1 MQRIAV
7 MGLREERP
15 RVVSILYDL
24 GAVQIEPISKSAIR
38 FLRPD
43 MDNVSMREV
52 SEELLRIRSLKAA
65 LPVGARQRI
74 GFASVGELIGS
85 SKSIKIDEEVTK
97 LKREE
102 DRLATKIDE
111 LKERIDLVNKLSFVN
126 EDLSIFDLESAT
138 SFFGSL
144 ARESYE
150 QLRTALVSMENVI
163 LYSSGSVKGKDKDL
177 VSLVAVVPNESLDKF
192 GSIIQKADLRLQ
204 RVPKLKGKPAEVL
217 SRLTRE
223 KENTEAELKGINE
236 KLRGLSERYYAIIS
250 SVEEQLSIEA
260 RKLEVI
266 NNFGFTDT
274 TFVLEGWVPEHSL
287 LELEQVLTRHSA
299 STIIFKIDA
308 GEEKPPTLLETPK
321 RLRFFQSFIRFY
333 SIPMQGEIDPTLIFA
348 VTFPIFFGLMLGD
361 VGYGIVVLAISFWI
375 LNRVR
380 HPGGRTVI
388 PKMLRS
394 FARRIFKPTQ
404 FQKLAMA
411 MIPGSIIGIVLG
423 FAFNEYFGFH
433 FNQYLFSYL
442 NANFNLGLPSS
453 GAFLD
458 PISPGGL
465 KGLLLFSGYVGLFE
479 VSFGLVLG
487 MINGYW
493 SHEKKH
499 VLGRF
504 GWLLT
509 AWGISLIGLAALHHQ
524 VLSPASNP
532 IAGLYIGLVI
542 AGLGLI
548 GFGEGGQAL
557 MELPSIVSHILS
569 YTRLV
574 GILLASVALALVINT
589 LFLGDL
595 GTGVAYAI
603 VGVVILVFGQLF
615 NIVLALFEPGVQGA
629 RLIYVEFFSKF
640 LHGQGKP
647 FTPFR
652 GGRTYTLNEIE
663 LMESKQAD
671 KTK

>member
-1 MQRIAV
+1 MQRVAV
-7 MGLREERP
+7 LGLREERP

-24 GAVQIEPISKSAIR
+24 GAVQIEPLSKSSIQ

-43 MDNVSMREV
+43 MDNVSVREV
-52 SEELLRIRSLKAA
+52 SEELLRIRALKAA
-65 LPVGARQRI
+65 LPEGVRQKR
-74 GFASVGELIGS
+74 GFASVGELMVTAE
-85 SKSIKIDEEVTK
+85 SIKIDDEVTL
-97 LKREE
+97 LKHDE
-102 DRLATKIDE
+102 DRLNSKLDE
-111 LKERIDLVNKLSFVN
+111 LKESIDLVNRLSFVN

-138 SFFGSL
+138 SFFGSFEPD
-144 ARESYE
+144 RYE
-150 QLRTALVSMENVI
+150 QLRSALVSMQNVI
-163 LYSSGSVKGKDKDL
+163 VYSSGRTKGKDKDL
-177 VSLVAVVPNESLDKF
+177 VSLVVVVPNESLDKF

-204 RVPKLKGKPAEVL
+204 RVPKLKGRPSDVL
-217 SRLTRE
+217 SRLTGE
-223 KENTEAELKGINE
+223 KAGAETELKRVTE
-236 KLRGLSERYYAIIS
+236 KLRALSDRYYAIIS

-274 TFVLEGWVPEHSL
+274 MFVLEGWVPEHRL
-287 LELEQVLTRHSA
+287 HELEEVLKRHSV
-299 STIIFKIDA
+299 STILFKINAD
-308 GEEKPPTLLETPK
+308 GERPPTLLEAPK

-333 SIPMQGEIDPTLIFA
+333 SMPLQWEIDPTLIFA

-375 LNRVR
+375 LRRVR
-380 HPGGRTVI
+380 SPGGKTIV
-388 PKMLRS
+388 PKILRS
-394 FARRIFKPTQ
+394 FARRIFRPTQ

-433 FNQYLFSYL
+433 FNQYLFTYL
-442 NANFNLGLPSS
+442 NTQFNVGLPTG

-465 KGLLLFSGYVGLFE
+465 KQLLLFSGYVGLFE

-487 MINGYW
+487 MLNGYW
-493 SHEKKH
+493 SGEKKH
-499 VLGRF
+499 VLGRL

-509 AWGISLIGLAALHHQ
+509 AWGISLLGLAALHHQ
-524 VLSPASNP
+524 VLNPASNP
-532 IAGLYIGLVI
+532 VAGVYIGLII
-542 AGLGLI
+542 AGLGLV

-557 MELPSIVSHILS
+557 MEIPSIVSHILS

-595 GTGVAYAI
+595 GTGIAFAI

-615 NIVLALFEPGVQGA
+615 NIILALFEPGVQGA

-640 LHGQGKP
+640 FHGQGKA
-647 FTPFR
+647 FAPFR

-663 LMESKQAD
+663 LMESSQA
-671 KTK
+671 KRKS